1 MIRRP
6 LRHPFLLALLI
17 SLLLS
22 GTAVL
27 AQDYK
32 PVVGEPHPPV
42 VFKTIEHDKVV
53 SLSDY
58 RGKKV
63 VLVNFASW

>member
-1 MIRRP
+1 MNRRP
-6 LRHPFLLALLI
+6 LRHSFLLTLLI
-17 SLLLS
+17 SLLLG
-22 GTAVL
+22 GTAAL

-42 VFKTIEHDKVV
+42 VFKTIQHDRVV